1 MSWAAVRSG
10 TSTSPRW
17 SGRAATS
24 PAQLGRAADT
34 HGSPARGWWAA
45 GLPASRRTGT
55 RAWEPARRPRPRLTT
70 PEAEAE
76 IQPPSQEACRRFSG
90 FIGNGRCVRLALA
103 LGQSDLVGGVNRPQ
117 QFDGAKGTG
126 LLHMVGQERHRP
138 PNAAV
143 AFLALHRGLLSSA
156 QTSQSPRMTG
166 VDCSRWT
173 ASDTPRDPPPRPMPP
188 DTTGLAR
195 EHDVTLDDVP
205 SRRPRYSLQG
215 LPGQVVSAIV
225 DTWSRFTPR
234 GRRPLAQKA

>member
-1 MSWAAVRSG
+1 MGR
-10 TSTSPRW
+10 
-17 SGRAATS
+17 RAASQSTDGDASVGACAAS
-24 PAQLGRAADT
+24 PPAADDT
-34 HGSPARGWWAA
+34 
-45 GLPASRRTGT
+45 
-55 RAWEPARRPRPRLTT
+55 
-70 PEAEAE
+70 EAEAE

-234 GRRPLAQKA
+234 GRRPLAQKAWGPAGQAADPGADRPPRPRESW